1 MLPRPSQIN
10 RAILCLTIPPRRPI
24 ISRQPPAPT
33 PAGRLRAIAGQR
45 QLTLTQ
51 PSAQHIVPTAQSIDQ
66 LTRAALSELAA
77 AADSDALDQWRVA
90 YLGRRG
96 QLTAILRGLSQL
108 DLDQRRE
115 LGAQGNRAKAELEQN
130 LDRRANEIRQAALA
144 AADRE
149 RLDVTLPGRPV
160 AAGGL
165 HLTTRVVRE
174 ITDAFVA
181 MGFSIV
187 EGPEVEWDYYN
198 FERLNIPPGHPARD
212 MWNTLWVDYTDA
224 AGRQPMLLRTHTS
237 PMQARVM
244 ENTQPPVRV
253 VVPGKCYRYEA
264 TDATHEWHFYQ
275 VEGLAVDAGI
285 TFADLKGTLYEFARR
300 LFGADRKVRFR
311 CDYFPFVEPGVDM
324 SIDCFSCAGNASSGN
339 GCRICRDSGW
349 IEIMGAGMVHPQ
361 VLAGVGYDPEKY
373 TGFAFGLGPERIAM
387 LKYGI
392 DDIRHFYSNDLRF
405 LRQF

>member
-1 MLPRPSQIN
+1 M
-10 RAILCLTIPPRRPI
+10 
-24 ISRQPPAPT
+24 
-33 PAGRLRAIAGQR
+33 
-45 QLTLTQ
+45 TQ
-51 PSAQHIVPTAQSIDQ
+51 PAAPTAQSIDQ
-66 LTRAALSELAA
+66 LTRAALDELAA
-77 AADSDALDQWRVA
+77 LADPDDLEQWRVA

-108 DLDQRRE
+108 DIDQRRE
-115 LGAQGNRAKAELEQN
+115 LGAQGNQAKTELEQS
-130 LDRRANEIRQAALA
+130 LERRAQEIRQAALDA
-144 AADRE
+144 AANQDRI
-149 RLDVTLPGRPV
+149 DVTLPGRPV

-212 MWNTLWVDYTDA
+212 MWNTLWVDYTDD

-324 SIDCFSCAGNASSGN
+324 SIDCFSCADNVSSGN

-361 VLAGVGYDPEKY
+361 VLAGVGYDPKKY